1 MVKVSDCKSGLYE
14 FESHPCLIRC
24 CSSMVEHEAVSLHFS
39 CNYLVSS
46 PFSIASVHG
55 VTDNTI
61 AYEAIISGSNP
72 DERTTAY

>member
-24 CSSMVEHEAVSLHFS
+24 CSSMVEHEAVNF
-39 CNYLVSS
+39 VGKGSS
-46 PFSIASVHG
+46 PFSIANVHG